1 VSRDSDPDK
10 SVSARVQRKRDERRE
25 RIVDAA
31 FQAISTAGPAD
42 FSLNQL
48 ARDLDYTPGALYWYF
63 PSKEALVLE
72 IQSRAF
78 AHLAEMVR
86 TSRPRWMQDPAITGR
101 DAPTRLLH
109 TLLCQAR
116 WYLQLDTTA
125 PEYTRI
131 ISFSLDPRILLN
143 EAQAQDLM
151 KVLAALFV
159 ESSVAFE
166 AAQAAGVLTPAIAM
180 QRTIQYWAALHGMVS
195 TSKLARL
202 NPALFQ
208 VELLG
213 MNSAEALLIGWGAPH
228 RALATAKECLAS
240 TAP

>member
-1 VSRDSDPDK
+1 MTETEKNVSS
-10 SVSARVQRKRDERRE
+10 RVQRKRDERRE
-25 RIVDAA
+25 RIVEAA
-31 FQAISTAGPAD
+31 FKAVSERGPAD

-78 AHLAEMVR
+78 GQLAVMLKEAR
-86 TSRPRWMQDPAITGR
+86 ERWRVDPAIAGC
-101 DAPTRLLH
+101 DEPTRLMH

-116 WYLQLDTTA
+116 WYLQLDKVT

-143 EAQAQDLM
+143 DEQAQDLM
-151 KVLAALFV
+151 KVLAGLFV
-159 ESSVAFE
+159 ESSVAFNE
-166 AAQAAGVLTPAIAM
+166 AQGAGLLTEAIAM

-208 VELLG
+208 VESLG
-213 MNSAEALLIGWGAPH
+213 MNSAEALLIGWGAPGS
-228 RALATAKECLAS
+228 ALAAAKERLAS
-240 TAP
+240 TAL